1 MTRRGFVPVVLL
13 LLVLSFPAGAARLDP
28 AQWQLTVDSG
38 EAPPGAEVLARLT
51 VKLEPGWHVYSPTT
65 PPGGPVPTSIEVTG
79 GQAISGYEVWEQA
92 PVKKFDPAFQL
103 DTETYAGGTTFLI
116 RLRLAG
122 DAAAGKVEVTAKVR
136 YQLCDDRQ
144 CLPPR
149 RKTLSAGFRIDSA
162 APPPVVKLPEDY
174 QLAAREETAAQAASG
189 QETRRPPAP
198 EPNAGGETGLL
209 RFLLIAFG
217 FGIAGIFTP
226 CVFPMIPIVMSQFLE
241 QATGRRKDSLL
252 QASVFCA
259 GIIVLF
265 SLLGLVT
272 TAVLGPFGVVRLGSS
287 VWVNGFIALVFL
299 AFGLSLL
306 GAFELRLPS
315 GLLTRLNTA
324 SGRGGYAG
332 TLLMGLTFSLA
343 AFACVGPFVGTL
355 LAASIQDGGLR
366 PLLGMVAFAA
376 GLAGPFF
383 LLALFPVYL
392 RRLPRAGGWMIRVKV
407 VLGFVILAA
416 MLKYAS
422 NVDQV
427 LGWGLLDRSRF
438 LAIWIV
444 LFAMAGFYLLGLIR
458 MAGVEPEQKL
468 GVSRL
473 LTGMALL
480 VFAVSLIPGMFGY
493 RLGELDAYLPEAEQ
507 STLSGSP
514 AAAGRLTWMKNQYDE
529 ALKKARA
536 EGKLVLVAFTG
547 YTCTNC
553 HWMKANLFTRPEVA
567 GLMKE
572 YVLVELYTD
581 GSDEASRR
589 NQVLQEKR
597 FSTVAIPFYAI
608 FTPDEKVVAAF
619 AGLTRDPAEFLVFLR
634 RPVAGNSG
642 TGR

>member
-1 MTRRGFVPVVLL
+1 MTRRGLVSVFL
-13 LLVLSFPAGAARLDP
+13 LLVFSVSAGAARLDP
-28 AQWQLTVDSG
+28 AEWRLTVESDA
-38 EAPPGAEVLARLT
+38 APPGAEVLARLT
-51 VKLEPGWHVYSPTT
+51 VKLEPGWHLYSPTT

-116 RLRLAG
+116 RLLVAG
-122 DAAAGKVEVTAKVR
+122 DATVGKVELTAKVR

-149 RKTLSAGFRIDSA
+149 RKMVSAGFRIDPAAAAPESRLPEGYRLATREKVPSA
-162 APPPVVKLPEDY
+162 AR
-174 QLAAREETAAQAASG
+174 AGHETS
-189 QETRRPPAP
+189 RPSAP
-198 EPNAGGETGLL
+198 GPDAGGAETGLL

-226 CVFPMIPIVMSQFLE
+226 CVFPMIPIVMSQFLD
-241 QATGRRKDSLL
+241 QAAGRRKDSLM
-252 QASVFCA
+252 QATVFCV

-272 TAVLGPFGVVRLGSS
+272 TAVLGPFGVVELGSS

-383 LLALFPVYL
+383 LLALFPAYL

-507 STLSGSP
+507 STLDGS
-514 AAAGRLTWMKNQYDE
+514 AAATGRLTWMKNQYDE

-567 GLMKE
+567 GLMRE

-608 FTPDEKVVAAF
+608 FTPDEKVVATF
-619 AGLTRDPAEFLVFLR
+619 AGLTRNPAEFLAFLR
-634 RPVAGNSG
+634 QPVAGNSG
-642 TGR
+642 AGR